1 MFKEVE
7 KTADE
12 ITADILREIPSSYQK
27 SVGFPIWDY
36 ARAIAIG
43 GLIKV
48 YDLLKYVCSFGD
60 INNFE
65 YDDLVKFV
73 YQRRGIVANKAT
85 FATGSLTVTGNG
97 TIKAGDLFQTESG
110 LQFEAIETRT
120 ILETGTIAIQCK
132 EAGAVGNVPPRT
144 INVIPIS
151 IAGIA
156 SVVNDAE
163 LSGGYDKESKESII
177 ERYLEDIQQPITS
190 NNKNHYKKWAK
201 EVAGVGDAKIK
212 SLWDGDNTVKVVII
226 NTNNEIA
233 DNSLVNEVQKY
244 IDPFG
249 YKVIKTNGDV
259 GFVQNY
265 NESEVV
271 EAGEI
276 VYSDY
281 GLSSILTTAQ
291 ENEFSFESDKKYGWG
306 HGNGEADCGAYVTVE
321 SAQAKEINIVVDVV
335 LQAGVDLETATNN
348 IQASIDEYLKSTVF
362 KDSYI
367 SYARIG
373 SSILKADGVLDYDES
388 SFLVNDAKDN
398 ILLTDSD
405 ELVEIAVLKELN
417 VEVKE

>member
-43 GLIKV
+43 GLVKV

-132 EAGAVGNVPPRT
+132 EAGAVGNVPPKI

-156 SVVNDAE
+156 SVINDAE

-212 SLWDGDNTVKVVII
+212 PVWNGNNTVKVVII
-226 NTNNEIA
+226 NANNELA
-233 DNSLVNEVQKY
+233 DNALINEVQKY

-249 YKVIKTNGDV
+249 YEVTNGTLT
-259 GFVQNY
+259 GYVQNY
-265 NESEVV
+265 NESGVQV
-271 EAGEI
+271 GEKI
-276 VYSDY
+276 YSDY
-281 GLSSILTTAQ
+281 TLQNVLRLAES
-291 ENEFSFESDKKYGWG
+291 NEFIYTSAIKHGWG
-306 HGNGEADCGAYVTVE
+306 YGNGKASVGAFTTVE
-321 SAQAKEINIVVDVV
+321 SAKAKEINVAVNIV
-335 LQAGVDLETATNN
+335 LRAGMDIETVKEN
-348 IQASIDEYLKSTVF
+348 IRASVDEYLKSTVF
-362 KDSYI
+362 NDSYI
-367 SYARIG
+367 SYALIG
-373 SSILKADGVLDYDES
+373 SAILKADGVLDYEQA
-388 SFLVNDAKDN
+388 SFLVNNAKES
-398 ILLTDSD
+398 IVLTDSD
-405 ELVEIAVLKELN
+405 EMVEIAVLKDLKI
-417 VEVKE
+417 EVKE

>member
-12 ITADILREIPSSYQK
+12 ITADILREIPSLYQK

-43 GLIKV
+43 GLVKV

-97 TIKAGDLFQTESG
+97 TIKTGDLFQTEAG
-110 LQFEAIETRT
+110 LQFEATETRT

-132 EAGAVGNVPPRT
+132 EAGAVGNVPPKT

-163 LSGGYDKESKESII
+163 LTGGYDKESKESII